1 MMEGLVSWTA
11 LYYDDKCG
19 EEEPLKKIVT
29 TFGGSSLADAGQF
42 AKDTSIL
49 ALDPARRYVVP
60 SAPGRRFKEDEKVTD
75 LLYRCHE
82 LAARGEDYQETFDK
96 IAARYMDIAEELGLS
111 LDLGAVLDEVDER
124 IGAGASA
131 DWCASRGEYLGGMLL
146 ADYLGWRFFDPAKG
160 ILFDETGR
168 FDAERTQVVL
178 SEALADGEP
187 TVVPGFFGSKPN
199 GEVHTFSRGGSDVT
213 GAIVARAVGA
223 DMYENWTDVSGFLMA
238 DPRVVENPRE
248 IRSITYKELR
258 ELSYM
263 GASVLHEDAMFPVH
277 KAGIP
282 TNIRNT
288 NLPEHPGTLIS
299 LDMPEETD
307 VPTITGIAG
316 HKGFSVIF
324 VEKAM
329 MNSELGF
336 GRKVLSVLEE
346 CGISFEHLPTG
357 IDTMSV
363 VVAQDALAP
372 HREQVVHRIM
382 EVVEPDT
389 LTIHDDMSLIATVG
403 RGMVHNCG
411 TAARLF
417 ASMSRAGINVRM
429 IDQGSSEL
437 SIIVGV
443 DDKDFEST
451 IRAIYHEFVK

>member
-29 TFGGSSLADAGQF
+29 KFGGSSLADAGQF
-42 AKDTSIL
+42 AKVKSIL

-75 LLYRCHE
+75 LLYRCHA
-82 LAARGEDYQETFDK
+82 LAAKGEDYQETFDK

-146 ADYLGWRFFDPAKG
+146 ADYLGWRFFDSAKG

>member
-29 TFGGSSLADAGQF
+29 KFGGSSLADAGQF
-42 AKDTSIL
+42 AKVKSIL

>member
-29 TFGGSSLADAGQF
+29 KFGGSSLADAGQF
-42 AKDTSIL
+42 AKVKSIL

-75 LLYRCHE
+75 LLYRCHA

-417 ASMSRAGINVRM
+417 AAMSRAGINVRM

>member
-29 TFGGSSLADAGQF
+29 KFGGSSLADAGQF
-42 AKDTSIL
+42 AKVKRIL

>member
-29 TFGGSSLADAGQF
+29 KFGGSSLADAGQF
-42 AKDTSIL
+42 AKVKRIL
-49 ALDPARRYVVP
+49 ALDSARRYVVP

>member
-1 MMEGLVSWTA
+1 MEGLVSWTA

-29 TFGGSSLADAGQF
+29 KFGGSSLADAGQF
-42 AKDTSIL
+42 AKVKSIL

-75 LLYRCHE
+75 LLYRCHA
-82 LAARGEDYQETFDK
+82 LAAKGEDYQETFDK

>member
-29 TFGGSSLADAGQF
+29 KFGGSSLADAGQF
-42 AKDTSIL
+42 AKVKSIL

-75 LLYRCHE
+75 LLYRCHA
-82 LAARGEDYQETFDK
+82 LAAKGEDYQETFDK

-277 KAGIP
+277 KAGSP

>member
-29 TFGGSSLADAGQF
+29 KFGGSSLADAGQF
-42 AKDTSIL
+42 AKVKSIL

-417 ASMSRAGINVRM
+417 AAMSRAGINVRM

>member
-29 TFGGSSLADAGQF
+29 KFGGSSLADAGQF
-42 AKDTSIL
+42 AKVKRIL

-82 LAARGEDYQETFDK
+82 LAAKGEDYQETFDK

-178 SEALADGEP
+178 SEALADGES

-451 IRAIYHEFVK
+451 IRAISHEFVK

>member
-19 EEEPLKKIVT
+19 EEEPLKKIAT
-29 TFGGSSLADAGQF
+29 KFGGSSLADAGQF
-42 AKDTSIL
+42 AKVKRIL

>member
-29 TFGGSSLADAGQF
+29 KFGGSSLADAEQF
-42 AKDTSIL
+42 AKVKRIL

-451 IRAIYHEFVK
+451 IRAVYHEFVK